1 MPYVV
6 AQPVLTRDVLSSLL
20 AKNDSEV
27 AAQQEWEAEWNQA
40 GLASR
45 LSENVRIEKEE
56 ERERKGS
63 LMISAFTCN
72 TIKLFYYMYM
82 YMYMYVKLSVIFLF
96 FIFIFSCVGVQ
107 S

>member
-1 MPYVV
+1 MKLYYAQEMPYVV

-45 LSENVRIEKEE
+45 LSESVREE
-56 ERERKGS
+56 RRERGREGERERERCG
-63 LMISAFTCN
+63 LR
-72 TIKLFYYMYM
+72 
-82 YMYMYVKLSVIFLF
+82 
-96 FIFIFSCVGVQ
+96 
-107 S
+107 

>member
-1 MPYVV
+1 MKLYYAQEMPYVV

-45 LSENVRIEKEE
+45 LSESVREE
-56 ERERKGS
+56 RRERERGR
-63 LMISAFTCN
+63 
-72 TIKLFYYMYM
+72 
-82 YMYMYVKLSVIFLF
+82 
-96 FIFIFSCVGVQ
+96 GVD
-107 S
+107 

>member
-1 MPYVV
+1 MKLYYAQEMPYVV

-45 LSENVRIEKEE
+45 LSENVRIEKK
-56 ERERKGS
+56 RERGGEI
-63 LMISAFTCN
+63 LVVQLRLET
-72 TIKLFYYMYM
+72 L
-82 YMYMYVKLSVIFLF
+82 YMYV
-96 FIFIFSCVGVQ
+96 
-107 S
+107 

>member
-1 MPYVV
+1 MKLYYAQEMPYVV

-45 LSENVRIEKEE
+45 LSESVREE
-56 ERERKGS
+56 RRERERGGEVW
-63 LMISAFTCN
+63 
-72 TIKLFYYMYM
+72 IKIVSGYYAA
-82 YMYMYVKLSVIFLF
+82 VLSY
-96 FIFIFSCVGVQ
+96 
-107 S
+107 

>member
-1 MPYVV
+1 MKLYYAQEMPYVV

-45 LSENVRIEKEE
+45 LSESVRE
-56 ERERKGS
+56 ERRERGREGEREGEVW
-63 LMISAFTCN
+63 
-72 TIKLFYYMYM
+72 IKIVCDYYAA
-82 YMYMYVKLSVIFLF
+82 VLSY
-96 FIFIFSCVGVQ
+96 
-107 S
+107 

>member
-1 MPYVV
+1 MYILIFFFVEVKLYYAQEMPYVV

-45 LSENVRIEKEE
+45 LSESVRE
-56 ERERKGS
+56 ERRERGREGE
-63 LMISAFTCN
+63 
-72 TIKLFYYMYM
+72 
-82 YMYMYVKLSVIFLF
+82 V
-96 FIFIFSCVGVQ
+96 
-107 S
+107 

>member
-1 MPYVV
+1 MKLYYAQEMPYVV

-45 LSENVRIEKEE
+45 LSESVREE
-56 ERERKGS
+56 RRERGRKGEREGRGREREREGGVDY
-63 LMISAFTCN
+63 AA
-72 TIKLFYYMYM
+72 
-82 YMYMYVKLSVIFLF
+82 VLSY
-96 FIFIFSCVGVQ
+96 
-107 S
+107 